1 MSEVIGII
9 SIKGGV
15 GKTTTAINLAYTLA
29 NDFNKNVL
37 LIDGN
42 FSAPNIGLHL
52 GIVEPETSI
61 HDVMNDKIIAAEAL
75 YEHTY
80 NIDLLLGSLTKTIV
94 KDPMKLKDKLKGV
107 IKKYDFIIIDSSP
120 TLNKE
125 LLAVMHASDKLL
137 VVTTPDPLTVKMTAH
152 ATGIAKEKNIPIMGI
167 ILNKVRNKKYEV
179 SIEKIEKKA
188 KTPVL
193 ATIND
198 HLKVLESLSTVK
210 PVVMEYPHSKTAIE
224 FKKLVAL
231 ILNQEYKNPSLINRL
246 KNYIKED
253 YTNLRTHDF
262 KKSLFYY
269 R

>member
-1 MSEVIGII
+1 MSETIGVI

-29 NDFNKNVL
+29 NDYNKNVL

-52 GIVEPETSI
+52 GIVEPEMSI
-61 HDVMNDKIIAAEAL
+61 HDVMNDKLLAAEAL
-75 YEHTY
+75 HEHTY
-80 NIDLLLGSLTKTIV
+80 NLDLLLGSLKAGKI
-94 KDPMKLKDKLKGV
+94 KDPMKLRDKLKG
-107 IKKYDFIIIDSSP
+107 ISKKYDIIILDSSP

-125 LLAVMHASDKLL
+125 LLGVMRASDKLL

-152 ATGIAKEKNIPIMGI
+152 AAEVAKEKNIPIMGI

-179 SIEKIEKKA
+179 NTEKIERKSKI
-188 KTPVL
+188 PVL

-198 HLKVLESLSTVK
+198 HLKVLESLHTIK
-210 PVVMEYPHSKTAIE
+210 PVVMEYPHSKTARE
-224 FKKLVAL
+224 FKKLAAA
-231 ILNQEYKNPSLINRL
+231 ILNQEYRESSKFAKL

-253 YTNLRTHDF
+253 YTNLKQHNF